1 MGMLCSVSQGTY
13 SCNAGTF
20 CGNPFDYEELGS
32 DFEDYSNDTF
42 INYGVLTFDNIGKA
56 LLSIFQILTN
66 DNWALTMYNLM
77 YSDLPIIAPLFL
89 CIVVIFGSFFIM
101 NIILAVLL
109 DAFIRV
115 QQDEMRHRFMVD
127 NLASDEVHANLEK
140 VLKDKMLQSTK
151 EKA

>member
-1 MGMLCSVSQGTY
+1 MGQGTY
-13 SCNAGTF
+13 TCNPGTF
-20 CGNPFDYEELGS
+20 CGNPFDYAYLGGSFEEYS
-32 DFEDYSNDTF
+32 DDTF
-42 INYGVLTFDNIGKA
+42 INYGVLTFDNIGKS

-77 YSDLPIIAPLFL
+77 YSDLPLIAPIFL

-127 NLASDEVHANLEK
+127 NFSSEDQQAKLEE
-140 VLKDKMLQSTK
+140 VLK
-151 EKA
+151 EKLV